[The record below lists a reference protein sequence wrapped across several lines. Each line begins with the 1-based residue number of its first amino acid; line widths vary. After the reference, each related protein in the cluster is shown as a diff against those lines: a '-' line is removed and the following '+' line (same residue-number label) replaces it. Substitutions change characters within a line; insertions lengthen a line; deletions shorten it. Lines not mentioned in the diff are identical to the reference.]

1 MTVAGVV
8 IDYKAGRSRPQED
21 DMLHATRE
29 FLYFEIGADNKPTLH
44 VKPGEPFQVETQINR
59 GPWLDGHPD
68 RDTIERTLR
77 GPNPTSGCVY
87 VEGARPGQ
95 ILVVNIGDFDLDA
108 VGFTSYWGNTG
119 AMPGWLGP
127 SGVGPQQKVVK
138 IEDGYVA
145 WSGQLKLPVSPM
157 LGVVGVAMEHA
168 RWPNTWA
175 GTWGGNMDIQEVTTG
190 ASVYLPI
197 SVPGAL
203 LHIGDMHAI
212 QGDGEICGAG
222 GVEAGGKVKISCTL
236 VSRPSQMTWPRI
248 TNETHIIT
256 TAQGRPAED
265 AFRLAL
271 VEMILWLEEDY
282 GLSRGEAYL
291 LLGQVLEARCT
302 QFVNPT
308 FTYICKVNRRY
319 LPRSPGN

>member
-1 MTVAGVV
+1 MQ
-8 IDYKAGRSRPQED
+8 R
-21 DMLHATRE
+21 ATKDV
-29 FLYFEIGADNKPTLH
+29 LYFEIGADNEPTMR
-44 VKPGEPFQVETQINR
+44 VRPGEVFEVETQINR
-59 GPWLDGHPD
+59 GPWLDGRPD
-68 RDTIERTLR
+68 RAAIERKVR
-77 GPNPTSGCVY
+77 GANPASGCIY
-87 VEGARPGQ
+87 VEGAQPGQ
-95 ILVVNIGDFDLDA
+95 ALVVNIGDFSLDPI
-108 VGFTSYWGNTG
+108 GFTNYWGSTG

-127 SGVGPQQKVVK
+127 SGVGPQQKVVE
-138 IEDGYVA
+138 IRDGSVV
-145 WSGQLKLPVSPM
+145 WSDHLRLPVSPM

-190 ASVYLPI
+190 AAVRLPI

-222 GVEAGGKVKISCTL
+222 GIEAGGRVQISCDIAP
-236 VSRPSQMTWPRI
+236 RPKQMTWPRI
-248 TNETHIIT
+248 TNETHIIA

-271 VEMILWLEEDY
+271 SEMILWLEEDY
-282 GLSRGEAYL
+282 AMSRGEAYL

-308 FTYICKVNRRY
+308 FTYVCKVNRKY
-319 LPRSPGN
+319 LPARR